1 MSRLVILF
9 AILSIV
15 LSATA
20 KDVTVQIT
28 GVEAL
33 TLTIPEDWEALV
45 SQVKVMDD
53 YPEGPSELISVG
65 PPVNRG
71 PFSVGDDIPE
81 EQPQLSIY
89 PRSQLYELPQLRA
102 SFRFTKLPLKF
113 DDGDKMLIIE
123 EVRDS
128 SDSVAGYYQIHQE
141 NGKTRFTADIN
152 TRVRTWGAS
161 AHYPAAKNQFSEP
174 FIAVIH
180 SIVNTQEMNPSSP
193 VQILTIHDSPSLD
206 SHKPPSTNSAQS
218 TEKKLSKITCP
229 RCKGE
234 TEPMAACPFCRKR
247 GYIWVEST
255 SDNK

>member
-128 SDSVAGYYQIHQE
+128 SDSVAGYYHIHQE
-141 NGKTRFTADIN
+141 DGKTRFTADIN

-161 AHYPAAKNQFSEP
+161 AQYPAAKNQFSEP

-193 VQILTIHDSPSLD
+193 VQILTIHDSHGSD
-206 SHKPPSTNSAQS
+206 SHEPPPTNTEQLR
-218 TEKKLSKITCP
+218 EKKLSKIICP

-234 TEPMAACPFCRKR
+234 QEAMKECSFCRMQ
-247 GYIWVEST
+247 GYIWVEKPT
-255 SDNK
+255 E